1 MARASA
7 RKYAQAAWEAA
18 ASTDRTAMAAA
29 TVSLASEVEARAG
42 LRRFLTDPGVPL
54 ARKEEV
60 LDRALEGA
68 PPITASLMK
77 VLVRDRAVKLIA
89 EVARRL
95 SRMAQAAEGYRQVEV
110 ITAQPL
116 PEQLVAELEGKLAT
130 AGPVRIRQVVDPGI
144 LGGLRIRIGDTMVDG
159 SLRRRVRALAEA
171 LKGAA

>member
-18 ASTDRTAMAAA
+18 AGADRTALAAA
-29 TVSLASEVEARAG
+29 AASLAQEVDARAG
-42 LRRFLTDPGVPL
+42 LRRFLYDPGVPV

-77 VLVRDRAVKLIA
+77 VLVRDGAAKQLA

-95 SRMAQAAEGYRQVEV
+95 SQLAQAAEGYRLVEV
-110 ITAQPL
+110 VTAHQL
-116 PEQLVAELEGKLAT
+116 PEKLIAELEGKLAA
-130 AGPVRIRQVVDPGI
+130 AGPIRIRQLVDPGI
-144 LGGLRIRIGDTMVDG
+144 LGGLRIRIGDTMIDG